1 LNKMQQDIIRITA
14 QYADGSSIEPKGI
27 LPKWQNDCGVI
38 AREKGK
44 VIWSWDDVSKDMED
58 TLCQFIK
65 EHYIFPSQQ
74 EQIGKNAMM
83 KTISNAH

>member
-1 LNKMQQDIIRITA
+1 MQQDIIRITA

-44 VIWSWDDVSKDMED
+44 VIWS
-58 TLCQFIK
+58 
-65 EHYIFPSQQ
+65 
-74 EQIGKNAMM
+74 
-83 KTISNAH
+83 